1 MASVE
6 AEPCKDNGAVIFKNK
21 FVDNLLMPYMIA
33 PSKMKKTILSELG
46 EEINIKFEKVATF
59 LTYDFLSED
68 NPFQSK
74 LKALVSQNLST
85 LKLIEETERFD
96 CTFFDLLGKGKLNDA
111 LAHIYRYDFAFVL
124 LPSDQQKKYVINPYY
139 SSKKLFNTSR
149 LAKFAF
155 YVVDKKLLKQTID
168 SGEQESSDEENV
180 SITYD
185 RENLVGRWS
194 TNFEAIEET
203 FDKLKA
209 GFFGYKNWL
218 GARAK
223 WKKKRPR
230 WRVLLGHIGCN
241 WLEKSCI
248 RSLIQ
253 SDFERV
259 DDYLDSILYDGDSS
273 GLCTYQAEESESEE
287 IESEESDSEESESG
301 E

>member
-1 MASVE
+1 
-6 AEPCKDNGAVIFKNK
+6 
-21 FVDNLLMPYMIA
+21 
-33 PSKMKKTILSELG
+33 
-46 EEINIKFEKVATF
+46 
-59 LTYDFLSED
+59 
-68 NPFQSK
+68 
-74 LKALVSQNLST
+74 
-85 LKLIEETERFD
+85 
-96 CTFFDLLGKGKLNDA
+96 
-111 LAHIYRYDFAFVL
+111 
-124 LPSDQQKKYVINPYY
+124 
-139 SSKKLFNTSR
+139 

-168 SGEQESSDEENV
+168 SGEQESSDEEKV

-203 FDKLKA
+203 FDKLQA
-209 GFFGYKNWL
+209 GFFGYKKWL

-230 WRVLLGHIGCN
+230 WRVLLGHIGRN

-259 DDYLDSILYDGDSS
+259 DDYLVSILVYDGESS

-287 IESEESDSEESESG
+287 SGSEESESG